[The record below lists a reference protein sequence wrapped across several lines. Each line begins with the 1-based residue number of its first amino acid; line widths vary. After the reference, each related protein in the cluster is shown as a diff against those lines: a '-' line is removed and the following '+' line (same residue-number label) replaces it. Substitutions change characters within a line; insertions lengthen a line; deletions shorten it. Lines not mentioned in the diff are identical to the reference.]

1 MTTQGVFT
9 MNSLQV
15 STYLSGYKPIPN
27 SLPDWEPGRQAT
39 WPATTATLISVDGQA
54 VLIDSLMTI
63 TEGAELG
70 RWIARSDVGELT
82 SIYVTHGHADHFF
95 GATTVLEQ
103 FPDARLVARPEVA
116 DAAREQTSAGY
127 LQVWTSFFPGQL
139 TKHPAAPN
147 PLSGNT
153 LSVGQHDLVTIDVGP
168 TDIAA
173 SSVVHIPE
181 LDIVISGDVAYN
193 GMHMWLAGSTAATR
207 HSWMK
212 ALDAIEALHPRE
224 VITGHKDPVAP
235 DDDAARI
242 LDESRSYLANF
253 NHAAASC
260 DSPRDLL
267 RAVLDRYPH
276 LGNPYTLWA
285 AAHDQPEMLVR
296 AAETHA
302 PQSS

>member
-1 MTTQGVFT
+1 
-9 MNSLQV
+9 
-15 STYLSGYKPIPN
+15 
-27 SLPDWEPGRQAT
+27 
-39 WPATTATLISVDGQA
+39 
-54 VLIDSLMTI
+54 MTI
-63 TEGAELG
+63 TEGAEHG

-82 SIYVTHGHADHFF
+82 NIYVTHGHADHFF

-153 LSVGQHDLVTIDVGP
+153 LSVGQHDLVTIDVGH

>member
-1 MTTQGVFT
+1 
-9 MNSLQV
+9 
-15 STYLSGYKPIPN
+15 
-27 SLPDWEPGRQAT
+27 
-39 WPATTATLISVDGQA
+39 
-54 VLIDSLMTI
+54 
-63 TEGAELG
+63 
-70 RWIARSDVGELT
+70 
-82 SIYVTHGHADHFF
+82 
-95 GATTVLEQ
+95 
-103 FPDARLVARPEVA
+103 
-116 DAAREQTSAGY
+116 
-127 LQVWTSFFPGQL
+127 
-139 TKHPAAPN
+139 
-147 PLSGNT
+147 
-153 LSVGQHDLVTIDVGP
+153 
-168 TDIAA
+168 
-173 SSVVHIPE
+173 
-181 LDIVISGDVAYN
+181 
-193 GMHMWLAGSTAATR
+193 
-207 HSWMK
+207 MK

-235 DDDAARI
+235 NDDAARI